1 MSAELQLAGLE
12 QTEALGRRLGEAVR
26 AGDLILLE
34 GPLGAGKTALV
45 RALAAGLGCA
55 DEVVSPTF
63 VLVRHHRGRLPLVHA
78 DLYRL
83 QDRAA
88 IDHLGLLELAEGGV
102 LAVEWAE
109 RASWL
114 DDDGALRLRLGP
126 GRDEDARLVQVLAS
140 PPHLA
145 AALRA
150 PQ

>member
-1 MSAELQLAGLE
+1 MSGELQVAGLE

-26 AGDLILLE
+26 AGDVILLE
-34 GPLGAGKTALV
+34 GPLGAGKTVLV
-45 RALAAGLGCA
+45 RALAVGLGCT
-55 DEVVSPTF
+55 DEVASPTF

-83 QDRAA
+83 EARAD

-109 RASWL
+109 RAPSL
-114 DDDGALRLRLGP
+114 DDGGALRLRLGP
-126 GRDEDARLVQVLAS
+126 GSDEGARVVEVLAS
-140 PPHLA
+140 PPHLT

-150 PQ
+150 QP